1 MHPHH
6 KPRKSRRAQILEK
19 VLDCFEK
26 GDWYQGEDYLV
37 FGPRVLLLATLG
49 KLPESLQAILKD
61 EGEPEIEAEAEA
73 EAILREILKN
83 ALENEGDMLA
93 SQRTSMDA
101 TAEPK
106 PLFDIH
112 KYSPQGKE
120 ALTKL
125 LQGYERVGD
134 QIKSLLHQAGVEQ
147 EDPHVDAL
155 DARYARE
162 VMGKLEK
169 MVSRVDRLDPFEAGE
184 LPSKSVREYFREVH
198 HCYLYGFRVACAVM
212 CRAILERALMD
223 VIDPSGV
230 LEKQLDEERWS
241 TGKCRSYINA
251 LADKA
256 KKTGTLADD
265 RPEWLKRI
273 KKAGNLAVHDLKE
286 FRKEFPDDR
295 FEEVLLNTRKILI
308 DLYAAG
314 KAG

>member
-6 KPRKSRRAQILEK
+6 KPRKSTRAKILEK

-37 FGPRVLLLATLG
+37 FGPRALLLGTIG

-61 EGEPEIEAEAEA
+61 EGELEREAEAEA
-73 EAILREILKN
+73 DAILGEITKNIRES
-83 ALENEGDMLA
+83 EGDMLA

-112 KYSPQGKE
+112 RYSPQGIEAMLKTLEGIQQVRDQYE
-120 ALTKL
+120 ALVH
-125 LQGYERVGD
+125 QGA
-134 QIKSLLHQAGVEQ
+134 IEQ
-147 EDPHVDAL
+147 QDLHVDAL

-169 MVSRVDRLDPFEAGE
+169 IVSRVDRLDPFEAGE
-184 LPSKSVREYFREVH
+184 APSKSVREYFREVH
-198 HCYLYGFRVACAVM
+198 QCYLYGFRVACAVM

-241 TGKCRSYINA
+241 RGKCRSYLIA

-256 KKTGTLADD
+256 KKTGILSDD
-265 RPEWLKRI
+265 RPGWLKRI

-286 FRKEFPDDR
+286 FRKEFPEDTFD
-295 FEEVLLNTRKILI
+295 EVLLNTRKILI

-314 KAG
+314 KTR

>member
-1 MHPHH
+1 MHPHN
-6 KPRKSRRAQILEK
+6 KPRKSTRTQILKK

-37 FGPRVLLLATLG
+37 FGPRALLLGTIG

-61 EGEPEIEAEAEA
+61 EGELEREAEAEA
-73 EAILREILKN
+73 DAILGEITKNIRES
-83 ALENEGDMLA
+83 EGDMLA

-112 KYSPQGKE
+112 RYSPQGIEAMLKTLEGIQQVRDQYE
-120 ALTKL
+120 ALVH
-125 LQGYERVGD
+125 QGA
-134 QIKSLLHQAGVEQ
+134 IEQ
-147 EDPHVDAL
+147 QDLHVDAL

-169 MVSRVDRLDPFEAGE
+169 IVSRVDRLDPFEAGE
-184 LPSKSVREYFREVH
+184 APSKSVREYFREVH
-198 HCYLYGFRVACAVM
+198 QCYLYGFRVACAVM

-223 VIDPSGV
+223 VIDPCGV

-256 KKTGTLADD
+256 QKTGTLADD